1 MTTTQ
6 THTQANP
13 TEKYFM
19 LNSGATIPAIGL
31 GTWLSEPEQV
41 KNAVK
46 EALTIGYR
54 HIDTATIYGNEDSI
68 GDAIQESGVPRS
80 EIFLSSK
87 LWCNSHRPE
96 DVLPALSKSLEKLKT
111 DYLDMYYMH
120 WPVALKPGPE
130 LFLKDENGHGVADPL
145 GTDYVVTWKA
155 MERIFKET
163 KKVRN
168 IGVSNFTV
176 GQLNRL
182 LENSEIVPAATQIEL
197 HPYDTRGDIRELAQ
211 DHGIHVTAYS
221 PFGNLN
227 PTYKDKLKEKGIE
240 GRLIDDPVVRRIAE
254 KYNATPN
261 QILISFQI
269 ALGNSVIPKSVH
281 AERIRENFTIKFLDV
296 EDVFA
301 LSKLNKNA
309 QFNTAEG
316 TFGPEFA
323 PKE

>member
-1 MTTTQ
+1 MSLASAMT
-6 THTQANP
+6 
-13 TEKYFM
+13 KYFK
-19 LNSGATIPAIGL
+19 LNTGATIPAVGL
-31 GTWLSEPEQV
+31 GTWLSEPEQ
-41 KNAVK
+41 
-46 EALTIGYR
+46 EALKIGYR

-68 GDAIQESGVPRS
+68 GDAIQESDVPRS
-80 EIFLSSK
+80 EIFLTSK
-87 LWCNSHRPE
+87 LMVQFSQTRGSSPR
-96 DVLPALSKSLEKLKT
+96 SYKSLKKLKT

-120 WPVALKPGPE
+120 WP
-130 LFLKDENGHGVADPL
+130 DENGHGVADSL
-145 GTDYVVTWKA
+145 GTDYVVTWMA
-155 MERIFKET
+155 MKRIFKDT

-182 LENSEIVPAATQIEL
+182 LKNSEICPAATQVEL
-197 HPYDTRGDIRELAQ
+197 HPYDTRGDIRELAK

-227 PTYKDKLKEKGIE
+227 PTYKDKLKEKGIK
-240 GRLIDDPVVRRIAE
+240 GRLIDDPV
-254 KYNATPN
+254 
-261 QILISFQI
+261 I

-281 AERIRENFTIKFLDV
+281 AERIRENFTIIVLDV

-309 QFNTAEG
+309 HFNTAEG
-316 TFGPEFA
+316 TFGSDFA

>member
-6 THTQANP
+6 THIADP
-13 TEKYFM
+13 TEKYFK
-19 LNSGATIPAIGL
+19 LNTGATIPAVGL
-31 GTWLSEPEQV
+31 GTSLSAPEQV

-46 EALTIGYR
+46 EALKIGYR
-54 HIDTATIYGNEDSI
+54 HIDTATIYGNEDYI
-68 GDAIQESGVPRS
+68 GDAIQESDVPRS
-80 EIFLSSK
+80 EIFLT
-87 LWCNSHRPE
+87 
-96 DVLPALSKSLEKLKT
+96 KSEKLKT

-130 LFLKDENGHGVADPL
+130 LFPKDGNGHGVADLL
-145 GTDYVVTWKA
+145 GTDYVVTWMA
-155 MERIFKET
+155 MERIFKDT

-182 LENSEIVPAATQIEL
+182 LKNSEILQ
-197 HPYDTRGDIRELAQ
+197 PYDTRGDIRELAK

-227 PTYKDKLKEKGIE
+227 PTYKDTLKAKGIK
-240 GRLIDDPVVRRIAE
+240 GRLIDDPVVKMIEEKRI
-254 KYNATPN
+254 ATPN

-269 ALGNSVIPKSVH
+269 ALGNSLIPKSVH
-281 AERIRENFTIKFLDV
+281 AERIRKNFTIIVLDV
-296 EDVFA
+296 EDIFA

-309 QFNTAEG
+309 HFNTAEG
-316 TFGPEFA
+316 
-323 PKE
+323 